1 MSGLIQ
7 IQKGI
12 QNLFGK
18 CFGKFVKKKK
28 KSFIHFLSFRPSSPP
43 QPLTFRAERPIPR
56 LSARVASR
64 LGRAPFSPA
73 AWFTRAPSAQQ
84 RAKRA
89 AALSFFDCVTDV
101 VDPSVRRASFLKPTP
116 SSLSKNADVESSP
129 QSPLSFRGDAF
140 GLYKSSP

>member
-12 QNLFGK
+12 QNLFRK

-28 KSFIHFLSFRPSSPP
+28 RSFIHLLSFRPSSLP
-43 QPLTFRAERPIPR
+43 QPAYFPSRAAHSSPQR
-56 LSARVASR
+56 ARRVP
-64 LGRAPFSPA
+64 LGPSPFSPV
-73 AWFTRAPSAQQ
+73 AWFARAPPAQQ
-84 RAKRA
+84 RE
-89 AALSFFDCVTDV
+89 AALSFFDCVADAA
-101 VDPSVRRASFLKPTP
+101 DPSVRRASFLKPTP